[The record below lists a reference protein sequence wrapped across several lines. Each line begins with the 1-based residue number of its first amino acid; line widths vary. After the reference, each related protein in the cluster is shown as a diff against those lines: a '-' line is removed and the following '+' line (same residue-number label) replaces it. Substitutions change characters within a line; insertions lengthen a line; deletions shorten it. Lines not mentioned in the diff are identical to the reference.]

1 MVGLALSLVAQGSTD
16 SNHLFL
22 WKEGE
27 ERYETLVAVI
37 GHHGSCQP
45 MCSEKRTVVVPP
57 NVFYKVKVEVAQV
70 DMHSKDEQV
79 EVKVGGQ
86 QVLCSPKVASD
97 YNCSLVECSQ
107 LNFGRVVNSELR
119 IEVEARKTRDTCKC
133 SVDPKGDVD
142 CYSQLL
148 SGLDPTYG
156 ALVRVIFEPQVR
168 AEWRTGSWSTCNQ
181 FDCAGP
187 PTRVAT
193 RTVQCRIFDPDD
205 VGDGGSRCTAPAPE
219 ASRACTE
226 APECVPPPRCHGCFS
241 VAHLGDVGLNW
252 SAIVMQ
258 AGSQVVVAGHGQPLQ
273 FELLSGLAHVSCS
286 AAFFTLPQDLAAAT
300 ACVSLEICGQRGHYL
315 SRPGPGTEF
324 HAFDDLILSERDSS
338 SAQFRMQATFH
349 LRRVATAGYVLA
361 DPYTGQTSPSFVLAP
376 QLPSYVGSPVMGPAN
391 ETCSLGSP
399 SSLMPPTELCHA
411 SERHMTCPDLTDGVF
426 GRCCAPDDCPAGAT
440 APDCEEKPGL
450 ALLTQG
456 RCEDVHCS
464 PIEERD
470 ECLKAA
476 AALGFSQ
483 DVTLQLRLSRRLP
496 SFCSWEFTTADNGSP
511 ALWLNKFI
519 TSGEASAANP
529 QLCRCGQAR
538 PLRRYQWHVGE
549 WSLCSRS
556 CGKQKRY
563 RQVSCHEL
571 VGIATTDP
579 DDLGEGFEVVPSI
592 KCREAELE
600 EPSASEH
607 CSTPECW
614 TAEQYTRCAGKDRF
628 LEASELE
635 GSGASLVTN
644 GNGTGP
650 AHCVTMNAS
659 SVAAESSAVP
669 STPSPLS
676 DLAAAAEL
684 CRRICGQLGG
694 CVGFTFF
701 DHVFGDPNVV
711 QCCFLRLATRW
722 QPNFRRATCHL
733 ARGAQ
738 TRSGCFCQV
747 GWEIADGGG
756 SMFCGAQRRGC
767 CTTPDNGA
775 RSWCPTTSPSCGT
788 QLRNQQH
795 SDFCDPTGVAAV
807 SEYTCRTHPGIKGRQ
822 CASARGISECNQ
834 IATVLG
840 LPDTTP
846 QLTLAMDMPSGCVWQ
861 RATSQLWLNQL
872 VDAVNG
878 SDSQKVNMIASEDMS
893 ELCSCPRAEEFYWEV
908 EEWRPCYRIT
918 SANCQGAKQRTRA
931 VYCVRADAGT
941 GERPQVVQDSL
952 CSERRPDTVEACS
965 DCDRQVIAAVAEFNM
980 PAPVPSLEESQFAK
994 WCQSNLAIAANLE
1007 DAGRISVGHLDC
1019 CERATLRV
1027 EIRLS
1032 DGPPGAQ
1039 RAADA
1044 ADELIQLSRSAA
1056 DRAEVNWIDDFE
1068 SFIQFFSFQILGS
1081 YSWDSDS
1088 WSHCSEVC
1096 GGGSQTRE
1104 VWCSWTNYETELTA
1118 VADLHCDAASRP
1130 EDQRSCASRPCKS
1143 CDAFEAGPQ
1152 YVVSGGDQEMSRHE
1166 DTVYVTCA
1174 AGYGTVDDI
1183 RLVESECQD
1192 GEWTPLAVSCGRS
1205 CPEFVAASWKYEV
1218 HGSGDQHGSTRQ
1230 VTCKRSETSPNSV
1243 EAPVSASVICQDGA
1257 WTSPSLVCTGDC
1269 LTPELSSAYAVTQF
1283 NGTSG
1288 DNIVQRGSVWH
1299 ISCAPGFAA
1308 PGDQASVKLEC
1319 ERGSWSGLENIPDC
1333 KADCPRYKLSEGYE
1347 IVGDEDAQNVVSFTQ
1362 SKVDGIADRSLLNIT
1377 GVNHGISIG
1386 IRCVD
1391 GYGRVPGAVERVEC
1405 NDGQWSS
1412 LSLFCAKDCRPF
1424 NTSSFE
1430 FSRFRVIM
1438 DMSRSGD
1445 PSSEGSSTT
1454 PDSPH
1459 GSKIIIG
1466 CKLDAGSDKEKKRG
1480 EVTCDNGRW
1489 IFSELRCFR
1498 DCAAY
1503 VPGRQYSALI
1513 PGALASQRNRSVPH
1527 GTQLL
1532 ATCAQ
1537 GFSALPTIGPNG
1549 GSSGSS
1555 RRITPSDLIAES
1567 ECVDGTWTNITLQ
1580 CFEDCPSWPMR
1591 QHMVR
1596 DSGGGLR
1603 VGSLLRLAC
1612 GEKPDISIRCG
1623 IRGIWELYTEGKVGP
1638 RLTAEAFSKMCPS
1651 SFANTREAVMNMTFW
1666 AKLSDDE
1673 RAMFMILALGCFGS
1687 LCGLACTYF
1696 LSPYVPDEPDGE
1708 GEGEADAESA
1718 EGEVEDPSHPGL
1730 RRFNLLTGE
1739 VERSTSRSTRG
1750 RGKRSLANGLAR
1762 IVRTNASRL
1771 AGYLQDASPQP
1782 TGCANCD
1789 KAATHVCFPCSHL
1802 CLCVTCADDLLRS
1815 TGRAFQELG
1824 PAREVREERIDSH
1837 RGSLSMDEQPCCPLC
1852 GQFVFCVID
1861 AKPAKVFDVPGPLD
1875 MAVTAASAAAHSLR
1889 RTAVSAAQ
1897 GAASVASRHVG
1908 VSPTMVGRSRESDFT
1923 VSTGS

>member
-1 MVGLALSLVAQGSTD
+1 
-16 SNHLFL
+16 
-22 WKEGE
+22 
-27 ERYETLVAVI
+27 
-37 GHHGSCQP
+37 

-57 NVFYKVKVEVAQV
+57 NVFYK
-70 DMHSKDEQV
+70 
-79 EVKVGGQ
+79 
-86 QVLCSPKVASD
+86 
-97 YNCSLVECSQ
+97 ECSQ

-563 RQVSCHEL
+563 RQ
-571 VGIATTDP
+571 
-579 DDLGEGFEVVPSI
+579 
-592 KCREAELE
+592 AELE

-635 GSGASLVTN
+635 GSGASLVTSLGRQQPKAPGAPLPLN

-918 SANCQGAKQRTRA
+918 SANCQGAGQRTRA

-1088 WSHCSEVC
+1088 WSHCSEV
-1096 GGGSQTRE
+1096 
-1104 VWCSWTNYETELTA
+1104 
-1118 VADLHCDAASRP
+1118 LHQSCPR
-1130 EDQRSCASRPCKS
+1130 RSCASRPCKS

-1152 YVVSGGDQEMSRHE
+1152 YVVSGGDQEMSRHDAWHQE

-1243 EAPVSASVICQDGA
+1243 EAPVSAS
-1257 WTSPSLVCTGDC
+1257 
-1269 LTPELSSAYAVTQF
+1269 LSSAYAVTQF

-1319 ERGSWSGLENIPDC
+1319 ERGSWTGSRKPHSDSEDC

-1362 SKVDGIADRSLLNIT
+1362 SKDRSDRAARSDRAGEAAREG

-1459 GSKIIIG
+1459 GRERSKIIIG

-1623 IRGIWELYTEGKVGP
+1623 IRGQHI
-1638 RLTAEAFSKMCPS
+1638 
-1651 SFANTREAVMNMTFW
+1651 
-1666 AKLSDDE
+1666 
-1673 RAMFMILALGCFGS
+1673 
-1687 LCGLACTYF
+1687 
-1696 LSPYVPDEPDGE
+1696 
-1708 GEGEADAESA
+1708 
-1718 EGEVEDPSHPGL
+1718 
-1730 RRFNLLTGE
+1730 
-1739 VERSTSRSTRG
+1739 
-1750 RGKRSLANGLAR
+1750 
-1762 IVRTNASRL
+1762 
-1771 AGYLQDASPQP
+1771 
-1782 TGCANCD
+1782 
-1789 KAATHVCFPCSHL
+1789 AT
-1802 CLCVTCADDLLRS
+1802 
-1815 TGRAFQELG
+1815 
-1824 PAREVREERIDSH
+1824 
-1837 RGSLSMDEQPCCPLC
+1837 
-1852 GQFVFCVID
+1852 
-1861 AKPAKVFDVPGPLD
+1861 
-1875 MAVTAASAAAHSLR
+1875 
-1889 RTAVSAAQ
+1889 
-1897 GAASVASRHVG
+1897 
-1908 VSPTMVGRSRESDFT
+1908 
-1923 VSTGS
+1923 